1 LTLIDLYFPKQN
13 RKMKKILEKYPLFL
27 LTLPAFIVIHLE
39 KELHG
44 LIHYEFVYDRVII
57 LFAVPFIILGIW
69 YLLLRSVSTAS
80 LMTVICLL
88 PFYFTGDLK
97 NWLSDKFPR
106 SFLQSYFFL
115 LSVFAVMLLILFF
128 ILRKKRIVPGKL
140 FFFINTAILLFI
152 TADVVTIFFT
162 ASKNLYTA
170 NGKNELS
177 YQACDSC
184 KKPDIYYIIFDAYT
198 SSKQLKNEYG
208 YSNQAIE
215 DYLLNKEFYIAKDSK
230 SNYNYTAFSV
240 GSTFNMN
247 YITNVDTIK
256 KTTDREYLQALKL
269 VYKNNLVTFLQNQDY
284 KILNHSLFDIGSSP
298 TTIKHVDFWG
308 IRELFDQ
315 YNLFFKLYADAGY
328 HLPSRIKYLF
338 SNKYFVNSPELRKD
352 LSDTVFRHLLQS
364 IKMKVNHPKFVYA
377 HFLDPHPPY
386 FFDSTGKML
395 PKTSD
400 AAEGYI
406 HQVAYSNRLIKQI
419 VDSILAIPERPA
431 IIILQ
436 GDHGITFKEP
446 FYPPNKFPNLNAL
459 FFSNKDYR
467 LLTDSI
473 TNVNTFRIVLNTFF
487 EQNLTLLPDNC
498 YHLWQ

>member
-1 LTLIDLYFPKQN
+1 
-13 RKMKKILEKYPLFL
+13 MKKLLEKYPSFL
-27 LTLPAFIVIHLE
+27 LLLPAFVVIHLE
-39 KELHG
+39 KEFHG
-44 LIHYEFVYDRVII
+44 LIPYEFVYDRIII

-69 YLLLRSVSTAS
+69 YLFFRTISIAS
-80 LMTVICLL
+80 LMTIACLL
-88 PFYFTGDLK
+88 PFYYTGDLK
-97 NWLSDKFPR
+97 SWLSVKFSH
-106 SFLQSYFFL
+106 SFLPSYSFL
-115 LSVFAVMLLILFF
+115 LSVFVVILLVLFI
-128 ILRKKRIVPGKL
+128 ILRKKRTVTGKL
-140 FFFINTAILLFI
+140 FLFINTALLLFI
-152 TADVVTIFFT
+152 AADAVTIFFT
-162 ASKNLYTA
+162 STKNKYTVA
-170 NGKNELS
+170 GKNELS
-177 YQACDSC
+177 YRECDSC
-184 KKPDIYYIIFDAYT
+184 FKPDIYYIIFDAYA

-208 YSNQAIE
+208 YSNEAIE
-215 DYLLNKEFYIAKDSK
+215 DYLHNKGFYIANNSK
-230 SNYNYTAFSV
+230 SNYNYTAFSI
-240 GSTFNMN
+240 GSTLNMN
-247 YITNVDTIK
+247 YITNVDTIN
-256 KTTDREYLQALKL
+256 KTTDRTYLQALKL
-269 VYKNNLVTFLQNQDY
+269 VYKNNIVAFLQDQNY
-284 KILNHSLFDIGSSP
+284 TVHNHSLFDIDSCP

-328 HLPSRIKYLF
+328 HLPSRIKNLF
-338 SNKYFVNSPELRKD
+338 NNKFFVNSPELRKD

-386 FFDSTGKML
+386 FFDSTRKRL

-419 VDSILAIPERPA
+419 VDSIIAISERPA

-446 FYPPNKFPNLNAL
+446 FYPPNKFPNLNAI

-487 EQNLTLLPDNC
+487 EQNLRLLPGNY
-498 YHLWQ
+498 YHLR